1 MNGPRGAVL
10 IAVLLLIS
18 GYLGVMTAHIAGSPI
33 FGIMGF
39 VGFVFAITT
48 LIGEAISQFRQ
59 GFNEPRQKKTH
70 ERTQPAHDPVKPRL
84 EKHRERP
91 QPTHDPVKRRPA
103 SRP

>member
-33 FGIMGF
+33 FGLMG
-39 VGFVFAITT
+39 VAGFVFAIAV

-59 GFNEPRQKKTH
+59 GINEPRQ
-70 ERTQPAHDPVKPRL
+70 EKPR
-84 EKHRERP
+84 ERA
-91 QPTHDPVKRRPA
+91 QRAADPAKRRPA
-103 SRP
+103 SRS